1 MLGDIGHPQLVRFAP
16 GEVAID
22 QVKGHLV
29 GFGAAPFR
37 SAGGAGQPGAA
48 HQQLDGAVAN
58 DDSATQPQ
66 LGVHSARAVGPAGV
80 LVDLDDEIGQPGMA
94 DRPRRRRPA
103 VPGVVARG

>member
-1 MLGDIGHPQLVRFAP
+1 VRR
-16 GEVAID
+16 I
-22 QVKGHLV
+22 
-29 GFGAAPFR
+29 
-37 SAGGAGQPGAA
+37 SSPGAA

-94 DRPRRRRPA
+94 DRRADGGRQCQA
-103 VPGVVARG
+103 